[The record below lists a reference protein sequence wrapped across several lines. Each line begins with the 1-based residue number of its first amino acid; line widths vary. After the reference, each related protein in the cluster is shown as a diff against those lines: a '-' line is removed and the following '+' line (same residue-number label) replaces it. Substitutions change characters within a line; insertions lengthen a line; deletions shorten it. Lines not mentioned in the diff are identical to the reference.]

1 MRGTVGLLLTLV
13 MLAGGASAQSLGPQG
28 GEIGD
33 NREQVWKI
41 SSADPSRPMLT
52 TVFRPPG
59 EQRRPL
65 LVLNHGSPNT
75 GREQMP
81 RQRFSTAS
89 GWFVKQGY
97 VVVVPLRRGYGET
110 GGRWNENYGSCD
122 ASDFYGTGLEAAK
135 DIDAAVQYM
144 RTQPFVSPDKTLI
157 VGQSAGGWGT
167 LAYSARNPAGVPA
180 MVNFAG
186 GRGGRQQNLANNNCA
201 PRNLIDASGKY
212 GRTARVPTL
221 WIYTRNDTFFDPKL
235 SQDMANAYK
244 AGGGAADYRL
254 LPAFGNDGHGLFGAA
269 DGLAIWSPLV
279 QSFIAPYR

>member
-1 MRGTVGLLLTLV
+1 MRGMVWALLAAMTLV
-13 MLAGGASAQSLGPQG
+13 GDASAQGLGPQG

-41 SSADPSRPMLT
+41 PSADASRPMLT

-65 LVLNHGSPNT
+65 AILNHGSPVS
-75 GREQMP
+75 GRDQMQRP
-81 RQRFSTAS
+81 RFSAAAS
-89 GWFVKQGY
+89 WFVKQGY

-122 ASDFYGTGLEAAK
+122 AGDFYGAGVEAAK
-135 DIDAAVQYM
+135 DVDAAVQYM
-144 RTQPFVSPDKTLI
+144 RTQPFALPDRTLI
-157 VGQSAGGWGT
+157 VGQSAGGWAT
-167 LAYSARNPAGVPA
+167 VAYSARNPSGVPA

-186 GRGGRQQNLANNNCA
+186 GRGGRNMNMPNNNCA
-201 PRNLIDASGKY
+201 PRNLIDAAGRF

-221 WIYTRNDTFFDPKL
+221 WVFTQNDSFFDPDL
-235 SQDMANAYK
+235 SRRMAEAYK
-244 AGGGAADYRL
+244 AAGGNADYRL
-254 LPAFGNDGHGLFGAA
+254 LPAFGNDGHSLFGAA
-269 DGLAIWSPLV
+269 NGVAVWSPLV